1 MVGTTVKTSQGT
13 ALSLFSASSCCSMHV
28 QIKDTSSLPTPAAR
42 QRCVTLR
49 FFSNFLPFLFVP
61 SFFFTCSLPQHLPG
75 FLPHIPIVAFG
86 KKKFIIALTKASS
99 WSLFL
104 ATWNQST
111 GSHYF
116 YKIHF
121 NIILPYSPGFS
132 KLCFSMRWSVMRIK
146 LRIHHHYQHQQLNS
160 DV

>member
-86 KKKFIIALTKASS
+86 KKN
-99 WSLFL
+99 SL
-104 ATWNQST
+104 
-111 GSHYF
+111 SHSQ
-116 YKIHF
+116 KHHPG
-121 NIILPYSPGFS
+121 PYSSPHETS
-132 KLCFSMRWSVMRIK
+132 LQAHTISISSILILSSHT
-146 LRIHHHYQHQQLNS
+146 LRAFRSFVFPWGDPSWESN
-160 DV
+160 